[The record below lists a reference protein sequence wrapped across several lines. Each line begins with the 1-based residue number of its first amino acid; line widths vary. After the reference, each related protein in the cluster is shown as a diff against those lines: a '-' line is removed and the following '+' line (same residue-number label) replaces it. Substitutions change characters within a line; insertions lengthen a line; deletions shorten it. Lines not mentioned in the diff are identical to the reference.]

1 MSRIGLIGGTA
12 LKDWDG
18 FEIKEVKEKSTP
30 WGTPSSPLFKGM
42 LEDEKIVLLMR
53 HGPDHKIPPHR
64 INHRAN
70 IYAMQKEVD
79 EIVGICS
86 SGALNEEIEVPSL
99 SIPEDY
105 VNFWNPITFYN
116 ENIKHVT
123 PELSQ
128 VLRNQLIEAAQ
139 ESDYNNIISSED
151 VYVQTEGPRL
161 ETKSEVKILQKFGDL
176 VGMTMASEATL
187 SKESALGYAAL
198 VTVDNYAHGVKD
210 EGVEYEE
217 IVDTARDNWDKV
229 KEILIR
235 FLKRR

>member
-12 LKDWDG
+12 LKDWDE
-18 FEIKEVKEKSTP
+18 FEIKETEKKNTP
-30 WGTPSSPLFKGM
+30 WGTPSSPLFKGT
-42 LEDEKIVLLMR
+42 LEGEEIVLLMR
-53 HGPDHKIPPHR
+53 HGPDHTIPPHR

-70 IYAMQKEVD
+70 VYAMQKEVD

-86 SGALNEEIEVPSL
+86 SGALSEDISVPSI

-105 VNFWNPITFYN
+105 VNFWNPLTFYN
-116 ENIKHVT
+116 EKIKHVT

-139 ESDYNNIISSED
+139 ESDHDNIRSED

-161 ETKSEVKILQKFGDL
+161 ETKAEVKILQQFGDL

-187 SKESALGYAAL
+187 SKESALEYAAL
-198 VTVDNYAHGVKD
+198 VTIDNYAHGVKG
-210 EGVEYEE
+210 EEVEYEE
-217 IVDTARDNWDKV
+217 IVDTARDNWSKV
-229 KEILIR
+229 KDILIT

>member
-12 LKDWDG
+12 LKDWDE
-18 FEIKEVKEKSTP
+18 FEIKETEKKNT
-30 WGTPSSPLFKGM
+30 TPSSPLFKGT
-42 LEDEKIVLLMR
+42 LEGEEIVLLMR
-53 HGPDHKIPPHR
+53 HGPDHTIPPHR

-70 IYAMQKEVD
+70 VYAMQKEVD

-86 SGALNEEIEVPSL
+86 SGALSEDISVPSI

-105 VNFWNPITFYN
+105 VNFWNPLTFYN
-116 ENIKHVT
+116 EKIKHVT

-139 ESDYNNIISSED
+139 ESDHDNIRSED

-161 ETKSEVKILQKFGDL
+161 ETKAEVKILQQFGDL

-187 SKESALGYAAL
+187 SKESALEYAAL
-198 VTVDNYAHGVKD
+198 VTIDNYAHGVKG
-210 EGVEYEE
+210 EEVEYEE
-217 IVDTARDNWDKV
+217 IVDTARDNWSKV
-229 KEILIR
+229 KDILIT

>member
-12 LKDWDG
+12 LKDWDE
-18 FEIKEVKEKSTP
+18 FEIKETEKKNTP
-30 WGTPSSPLFKGM
+30 WGTPSSPLFKGR
-42 LEDEKIVLLMR
+42 LEGEEIVLLMR
-53 HGPDHKIPPHR
+53 HGPDHTIPPHR

-70 IYAMQKEVD
+70 LYVLQKEVE
-79 EIVGICS
+79 EIIGICS
-86 SGALNEEIEVPSL
+86 SGSLDGDKKVPSL

-116 ENIKHVT
+116 EKIKHVT
-123 PELSQ
+123 PELSK
-128 VLRNQLIEAAQ
+128 VLRNQLIEAAR
-139 ESDYNNIISSED
+139 ESNHDNISTED

-161 ETKSEVKILQKFGDL
+161 ETRAEVKILEQFGDL

-187 SKESALGYAAL
+187 SKESALKYAAL
-198 VTVDNYAHGVKD
+198 VTIDNYAHGIKD
-210 EGVEYEE
+210 EKVEYEE

-229 KEILIR
+229 KDILIR